1 MPQAPEQLIS
11 LSLSYWLNSA
21 KKTDPKTC
29 RLNQNFSLTTIQD
42 QICNCTHHLCIPG
55 LCTMSNGPLAMCGMG
70 YRKLILWTINVIYM
84 CNIYL
89 GTWCKCQY
97 DCGEE
102 YLHWTSLYMAI
113 ITTSQAK
120 EGIMQSIKTKKK
132 RKSFYSSQMINNLS
146 QFSFPFQSWYLI
158 HSLAEI

>member
-1 MPQAPEQLIS
+1 MYTLSVYPRSVYYVQWPIGNVWDGIS
-11 LSLSYWLNSA
+11 
-21 KKTDPKTC
+21 KTNIVDNKC
-29 RLNQNFSLTTIQD
+29 D
-42 QICNCTHHLCIPG
+42 
-55 LCTMSNGPLAMCGMG
+55 
-70 YRKLILWTINVIYM
+70 IYM

-97 DCGEE
+97 DCVEE

-132 RKSFYSSQMINNLS
+132 EKKFLLFTNDQ
-146 QFSFPFQSWYLI
+146 QPFTV
-158 HSLAEI
+158 